1 MRDKIKDK
9 GRLLHILDAIEKSL
23 NFTKDVNFDEF
34 IANITL
40 KYAVIKCV
48 EIIGEASYKL
58 TKEFRE
64 QHPEIEWNKIIAMRH
79 ILVHGYY
86 QTEDIFVW
94 DTVKKSLPLIKEQI
108 KTICEND
115 IL

>member
-23 NFTKDVNFDEF
+23 NFTENVNFDEF
-34 IANITL
+34 VTNIML

-64 QHPEIEWNKIIAMRH
+64 QYSEIEWHKIIAMRH

-94 DTVKKSLPLIKEQI
+94 DTIKKSLPLLKEQLKNI
-108 KTICEND
+108 EI
-115 IL
+115 